1 MALGTTVQNSDGPVP
16 MDVDCIWKG
25 KGKDKGKNDR
35 VKGDGKGWKGKGKND
50 KGARIRKVLGMQM
63 VAGVKANIRC
73 QTSLEKRPRRGKAN
87 LERAR
92 MDVGNVARLAT
103 WPKSVVCVLWRK
115 QVTRIVK
122 IKQLDQQQRRQTQL
136 QQTTVAE

>member
-103 WPKSVVCVLWRK
+103 SARTVGAKFRRLRSKVNRRLHH
-115 QVTRIVK
+115 
-122 IKQLDQQQRRQTQL
+122 LQRL
-136 QQTTVAE
+136 QPTAQHRPTV